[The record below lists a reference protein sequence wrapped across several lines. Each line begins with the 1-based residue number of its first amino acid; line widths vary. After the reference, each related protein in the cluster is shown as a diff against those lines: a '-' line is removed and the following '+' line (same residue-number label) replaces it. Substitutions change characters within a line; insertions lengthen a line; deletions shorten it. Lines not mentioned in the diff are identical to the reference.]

1 MDGAKARRNT
11 QRNAVRNAMND
22 DSSNGATGPVL
33 NLESF
38 LPYRLSILANRVS
51 AVIAQDYAD
60 RFDMTVPEWRTMAA
74 LGEHPGLSAAEVAGF
89 TEMDKVAVSRAVAR
103 MLEMGRLTRT
113 TAAHDRRRSVL
124 KLSAAGQRIYRQI
137 VPVARAHEAN
147 LVAALNGDERRQ
159 LDKLIDKLF
168 AAATADLKPEKR

>member
-1 MDGAKARRNT
+1 MDGAES
-11 QRNAVRNAMND
+11 QRNRMTDEN
-22 DSSNGATGPVL
+22 SQGGPGPVL
-33 NLESF
+33 KLESF
-38 LPYRLSILANRVS
+38 LPYRLSVLSNRVS
-51 AVIAQDYAD
+51 AAIAQDYAE

-103 MLEMGRLTRT
+103 LLEAGRLTRT
-113 TAAHDRRRSVL
+113 TASDDRRRSVL

-147 LVAALNGDERRQ
+147 LVAALGAEERRQ
-159 LDKLIDKLF
+159 FDKLLDKLF
-168 AAATADLKPEKR
+168 AAATADLKRGKR